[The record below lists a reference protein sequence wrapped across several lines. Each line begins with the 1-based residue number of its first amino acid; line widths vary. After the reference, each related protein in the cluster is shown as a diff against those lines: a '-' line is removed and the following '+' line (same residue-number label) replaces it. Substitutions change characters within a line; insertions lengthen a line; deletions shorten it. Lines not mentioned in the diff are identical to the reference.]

1 MSIVFAKVA
10 SSWQSRE
17 PNERFVE
24 LLSDE
29 TETKPLGRV
38 ARKQQRKRE
47 ALVEAGYKVMS
58 ERGIDSATMQEIAEL
73 ADVGAGTVYSYFKS
87 KDDLA
92 IAVMERLMH
101 DLALRIEAVTN
112 TFTDPAQVY
121 AFGVRC
127 VIEAA
132 TTDMRWKQ
140 LLYRSEV
147 IADAMHRRMGPFAIR
162 DLENATKAGRFK
174 VKDASLTFKMAA
186 HAIVGS
192 CLAITEGDFPN
203 ESVDDIVINILC
215 MTGIGSAE
223 AIELAKRD
231 RPPLP
236 REGSIHAP
244 KVK

>member
-1 MSIVFAKVA
+1 M
-10 SSWQSRE
+10 
-17 PNERFVE
+17 
-24 LLSDE
+24 LSED
-29 TETKPLGRV
+29 TETKLQGRV

-47 ALVEAGYKVMS
+47 ALVQAGYKVMS

-132 TTDMRWKQ
+132 TTDIRWKQ

-174 VKDASLTFKMAA
+174 VKNASLTFKMAA

-192 CLAITEGDFPN
+192 CLAINHDEFPPN
-203 ESVDDIVINILC
+203 AIEEIVVRTLC
-215 MTGIGSAE
+215 MTGIGEAE
-223 AIELAKRD
+223 AIDLATRE

-236 REGSIHAP
+236 IEGSVSNRR
-244 KVK
+244 KK

>member
-1 MSIVFAKVA
+1 
-10 SSWQSRE
+10 
-17 PNERFVE
+17 
-24 LLSDE
+24 LLAAN
-29 TETKPLGRV
+29 TEIEMLGRV

-47 ALVEAGYKVMS
+47 ALVQAGYKVMS

-92 IAVMERLMH
+92 IAVMERLMY

-112 TFTDPAQVY
+112 SFTDPAQVY
-121 AFGVRC
+121 AFGVRA
-127 VIEAA
+127 VVEAA
-132 TTDMRWKQ
+132 TSDLRWKQ

-174 VKDASLTFKMAA
+174 VKNASLTFKMAA
-186 HAIVGS
+186 HAIVGA
-192 CLAITEGDFPN
+192 CLSITHGDFPP
-203 ESVDDIVINILC
+203 ESIEDIVVRVLC
-215 MTGIGSAE
+215 MTGIGEAE
-223 AIELAKRD
+223 AAELANRE

-236 REGSIHAP
+236 IEGSISNR

>member
-1 MSIVFAKVA
+1 
-10 SSWQSRE
+10 
-17 PNERFVE
+17 
-24 LLSDE
+24 LLSEDI
-29 TETKPLGRV
+29 ETKPQGRV

-92 IAVMERLMH
+92 IAVLERLMH
-101 DLALRIEAVTN
+101 DLALRIEAVTDN
-112 TFTDPAQVY
+112 FSDPAQVY
-121 AFGVRC
+121 AFGIRT
-127 VIEAA
+127 VIETA
-132 TTDMRWKQ
+132 TTDRRWKQ

-174 VKDASLTFKMAA
+174 VKDASLTFKMAT

-192 CLAITEGDFPN
+192 CLAINHDEFPPSAI
-203 ESVDDIVINILC
+203 EEIVVRTLC
-215 MTGIGSAE
+215 MTGIGEAE
-223 AIELAKRD
+223 AIELATRE

-236 REGSIHAP
+236 IEGSVSNR
-244 KVK
+244 KKK

>member
-1 MSIVFAKVA
+1 LI
-10 SSWQSRE
+10 
-17 PNERFVE
+17 
-24 LLSDE
+24 LLSE
-29 TETKPLGRV
+29 EVETKPQGRV

-47 ALVEAGYKVMS
+47 ALVAAGYKVMS

-112 TFTDPAQVY
+112 SFTDPAQVY

-132 TTDMRWKQ
+132 TNDFRWKQ

-186 HAIVGS
+186 HAIVGA
-192 CLAITEGDFPN
+192 CLAIAHDEFPPDAI
-203 ESVDDIVINILC
+203 EEIVVRTLC
-215 MTGIGSAE
+215 MTGIGEAE
-223 AIELAKRD
+223 AVDLARRE

-236 REGSIHAP
+236 IEGSVSNR
-244 KVK
+244 KKK